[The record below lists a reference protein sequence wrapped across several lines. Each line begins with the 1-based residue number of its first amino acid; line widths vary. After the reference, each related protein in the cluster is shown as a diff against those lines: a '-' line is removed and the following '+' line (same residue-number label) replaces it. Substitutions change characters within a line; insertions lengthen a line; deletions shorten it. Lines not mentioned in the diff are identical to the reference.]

1 MLPNLASNDLRKGS
15 CWKKQQYCRLPKSSM
30 RPSSQVCPGLQ
41 KLVFSIE
48 LLEEPE
54 NLLDVVGISVLT
66 REDMLQDVRHVLQ
79 ALMIVEVDVGQEC
92 ACRVLGKCQLNVA
105 GTVAKSL
112 ETVGRIHRRPIVVG
126 WKVMQAAADA
136 EVHLRVSAQR
146 LQQGATDASIDT
158 LAMTNVQPGAIYAVY
173 ER

>member
-15 CWKKQQYCRLPKSSM
+15 CWKKQRYCRLPESSM
-30 RPSSQVCPGLQ
+30 RLPHKSAPGLQ

-48 LLEEPE
+48 LLEEHE

-92 ACRVLGKCQLNVA
+92 ACRVPGKCQLNVA
-105 GTVAKSL
+105 GTVMESL
-112 ETVGRIHRRPIVVG
+112 ETVR
-126 WKVMQAAADA
+126 
-136 EVHLRVSAQR
+136 
-146 LQQGATDASIDT
+146 
-158 LAMTNVQPGAIYAVY
+158 
-173 ER
+173 